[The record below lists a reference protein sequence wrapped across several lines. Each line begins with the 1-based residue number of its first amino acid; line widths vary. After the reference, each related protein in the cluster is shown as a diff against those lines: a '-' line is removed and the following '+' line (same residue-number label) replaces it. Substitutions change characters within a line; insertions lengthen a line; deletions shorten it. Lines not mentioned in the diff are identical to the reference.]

1 MNLGTKHRVR
11 YVCRQEVVYI
21 MISTFQ
27 KIEEKSGSEIERVS
41 HDITKENPN
50 AKNNA
55 VIAKYS

>member
-1 MNLGTKHRVR
+1 
-11 YVCRQEVVYI
+11 